1 MGIYDRGAAA
11 SDDFMKYIMGVL
23 AAAKKTPMNA
33 REAANTPPLFRPLP
47 VDPNALPI
55 RSPITGQMTPVTRQY
70 SPVQVGGARA
80 AIAAPV
86 VAGGYGANA
95 LLNDAPASGQAP
107 VDYGMSDAQYRFKDL
122 PGYDEEGRPQVG
134 DKESYGLSDDA
145 YRQLAD
151 LATSAGKSDAAY
163 RAERPQRP
171 VSTAAAAPAAAANAA
186 DPSFMGRLFGGQ
198 DFQSNNRAVVSRP
211 QGPMSDGAP
220 QRATLNW
227 GDSDNAADFFRADK
241 AMQGLR
247 KNNEEF
253 VGMASG
259 GAANG
264 SSSKSSG
271 SGRDAAIHKALEII
285 HNLLMQRR

>member
-1 MGIYDRGAAA
+1 MGIREMGAAA

-33 REAANTPPLFRPLP
+33 REAANTPAMFRPSP
-47 VDPNALPI
+47 VDPSALPI
-55 RSPITGQMTPVTRQY
+55 RNPVTGQMTPVPRQY
-70 SPVQVGGARA
+70 STGQVAGSRA

-95 LLNDAPASGQAP
+95 LLDDAPASRQAP
-107 VDYGMSDAQYRFKDL
+107 VDYGMSDAQYRFRDL
-122 PGYDEEGRPQVG
+122 PGYGEESRPQVG

-171 VSTAAAAPAAAANAA
+171 VSTAAAAPAAAAE
-186 DPSFMGRLFGGQ
+186 PSLRDRLFGGQ

-211 QGPMSDGAP
+211 QGSMPDGAP

-227 GDSDNAADFFRADK
+227 GDSGSAADFFRADK

-247 KNNEEF
+247 KNDEEF

-271 SGRDAAIHKALEII
+271 SGRDAAIHKALDII

>member
-1 MGIYDRGAAA
+1 
-11 SDDFMKYIMGVL
+11 MKYIMAVL

-33 REAANTPPLFRPLP
+33 REAANTPAMFRPRP
-47 VDPNALPI
+47 VDPTALPL
-55 RSPITGQMTPVTRQY
+55 RNPVTGQMMPVPRQY
-70 SPVQVGGARA
+70 SPVQVGGSRA
-80 AIAAPV
+80 AIVAPV

-95 LLNDAPASGQAP
+95 LLNDAPVSRPVNDYSKGDDEYKGYMVNDYSKGDDEYKSFMASSPANF
-107 VDYGMSDAQYRFKDL
+107 GMTRDKFTNL
-122 PGYDEEGRPQVG
+122 PGYEGEGVPAARP
-134 DKESYGLSDDA
+134 A
-145 YRQLAD
+145 
-151 LATSAGKSDAAY
+151 
-163 RAERPQRP
+163 PQRRP
-171 VSTAAAAPAAAANAA
+171 SAPDAAPAAAAE
-186 DPSFMGRLFGGQ
+186 PSLRDRLFGGQ

-211 QGPMSDGAP
+211 QGPMPDGAP

-227 GDSDNAADFFRADK
+227 GDSGSAADFFRADK

-247 KNNEEF
+247 KNDEEF

-271 SGRDAAIHKALEII
+271 GGRDAAIHKALEII

>member
-1 MGIYDRGAAA
+1 MGIREMGTAA

-23 AAAKKTPMNA
+23 AAAKRTPMNA
-33 REAANTPPLFRPLP
+33 REAADAPAMLR
-47 VDPNALPI
+47 PI
-55 RSPITGQMTPVTRQY
+55 RDPSAFPLRDPATGRMMPVPFSQY
-70 SPVQVGGARA
+70 SPGQVVGSRA

-86 VAGGYGANA
+86 VAGGYGANE
-95 LLNDAPASGQAP
+95 LLNDAPVSRPVNDYSKGDDEYKGYMVNDYSKGDDEYKSFMASSPANS
-107 VDYGMSDAQYRFKDL
+107 GMTRDKFTNL
-122 PGYDEEGRPQVG
+122 PGYEGEGTPAARP
-134 DKESYGLSDDA
+134 A
-145 YRQLAD
+145 
-151 LATSAGKSDAAY
+151 
-163 RAERPQRP
+163 PQRRP
-171 VSTAAAAPAAAANAA
+171 SAPDAAPAAAAE
-186 DPSFMGRLFGGQ
+186 PSLRDRLFGGQ

-211 QGPMSDGAP
+211 QGPMPDGAP

-227 GDSDNAADFFRADK
+227 GDSGSAADFFRADK

-247 KNNEEF
+247 KNDEEF

-271 SGRDAAIHKALEII
+271 GGRDAAIHKALEII